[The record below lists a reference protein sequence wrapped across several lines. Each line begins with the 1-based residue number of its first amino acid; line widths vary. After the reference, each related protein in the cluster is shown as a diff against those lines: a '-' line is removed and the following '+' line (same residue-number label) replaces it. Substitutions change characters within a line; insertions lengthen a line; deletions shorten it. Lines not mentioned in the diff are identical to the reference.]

1 MIVYEA
7 EYSAG
12 DAEEGQQDPQSG
24 DNVPEGS
31 EPAVSDGEMLPD
43 ILQLLEDLGL
53 SVSRRSGSAE
63 QLFDGDLEEVPP
75 CGSKCLRLALRSR
88 FPIWRSSAG
97 IRGAGR
103 RIPPVYIPFVS
114 SGFSGYCSAFGITS

>member
-43 ILQLLEDLGL
+43 ILQLLEDLGR

-63 QLFDGDLEEVPP
+63 QLFDGDLEEFRHADQSV
-75 CGSKCLRLALRSR
+75 CV
-88 FPIWRSSAG
+88 WR
-97 IRGAGR
+97 
-103 RIPPVYIPFVS
+103 
-114 SGFSGYCSAFGITS
+114 